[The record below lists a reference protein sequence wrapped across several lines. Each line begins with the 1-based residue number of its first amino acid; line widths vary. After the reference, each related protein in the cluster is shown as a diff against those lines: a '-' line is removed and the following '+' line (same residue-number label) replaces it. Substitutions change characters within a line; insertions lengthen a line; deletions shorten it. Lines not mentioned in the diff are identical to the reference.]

1 MGRPLWVFVCLFE
14 FKHGSDFTKIE
25 IWGFFRN
32 DGSGYTESA
41 LLGGSIWLGRSESQ
55 PLPAGGLG
63 SPEPSEATQRGSVPV
78 SPAGVIN

>member
-1 MGRPLWVFVCLFE
+1 MDFVWTAPFGVFVCLFE

-32 DGSGYTESA
+32 EGSGYTESA

-55 PLPAGGLG
+55 PLPAGGPGL
-63 SPEPSEATQRGSVPV
+63 S
-78 SPAGVIN
+78 